1 MKFFKYVDLS
11 KIKVLSFDLDNTIY
25 DCQSVLTKAEDFF
38 TSYLCQKYGLGGEC
52 SSYTFWAKIK
62 SNLLKERPELEND
75 VTMLRAVS
83 LVEAFNL
90 LKLPL
95 KGGLEEAMDLVALFV
110 KHRSAGFVAPQIFD
124 MLYALKSK
132 YSLVA
137 VSNGNLDAI
146 QLGVFDYFETDI
158 RPNMDNLRCKPH
170 EDMFL
175 ECVRFKNVRKDE
187 ILHIGDDPY
196 TDVYGAAA
204 VNIPCLW
211 LYKGYTG
218 ISPDEHK
225 IRLLPN
231 IMINNILEL
240 KTLLLNN

>member
-25 DCQSVLTKAEDFF
+25 DCQSVLTKAEDYF
-38 TSYLCQKYGLGGEC
+38 TSYLCQRYGLGGEC
-52 SSYTFWAKIK
+52 ASYSFWAKIK

-83 LVEAFNL
+83 LVEAFKL

-95 KGGLEEAMDLVALFV
+95 KGGLDEALELVALFV
-110 KHRSAGFVAPQIFD
+110 KHRSAGFVAPEIFT
-124 MLYALKSK
+124 MLSNLKSR

-137 VSNGNLDAI
+137 VSNGNLDSK
-146 QLGVFDYFETDI
+146 QLGVLDYFEKDI
-158 RPNMDNLRCKPH
+158 RPNMERLRCKPN

-175 ECVRFKNVRKDE
+175 ECARFKNVKNDE

-196 TDVYGAAA
+196 TDVYGSVLA
-204 VNIPCLW
+204 NIPCVW

-218 ISPDEHK
+218 ISPDERK
-225 IRLLPN
+225 IKLLPN
-231 IMINNILEL
+231 IMIDNILEL
-240 KTLLLNN
+240 NTLLLN